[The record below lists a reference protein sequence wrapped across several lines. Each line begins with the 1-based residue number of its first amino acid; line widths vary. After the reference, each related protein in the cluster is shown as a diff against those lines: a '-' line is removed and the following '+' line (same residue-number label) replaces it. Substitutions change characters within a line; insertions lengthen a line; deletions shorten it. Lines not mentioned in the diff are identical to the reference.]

1 MRRMITLMVVTLCL
15 MSFVWVSP
23 VDADGNGYGHIKKSL
38 KTYFTD
44 VTAKGDFN
52 GSVLVAKDG
61 KVLLQ
66 NGFGF
71 ADFENQKENKAN
83 TVFAVASMGKAFTAF
98 GTLIL
103 YERGMLSLNDLVS
116 DYVPD
121 YPYANQMTVYELLNM
136 TAGIADFFQAPA
148 LWEGST
154 KSRRHT
160 TEDLMDYFI
169 DDPLHFE
176 PGTAFEYC
184 NSCYVLLGLIIER
197 VSGQSYRDFVKEN
210 IFDPLKMKNTS
221 YDPDYVDTHI
231 LGKTAV
237 GYANILTYPPPVSAF
252 LDSTVGYAAGGLY
265 SNIKDMYKWDRALR
279 SNSLI
284 SKESLELIFDPG
296 EFGYG
301 FAFFIED
308 LEVNGE
314 THKMVWQWASYLGHH
329 GFYARFPDDDAA
341 VILLLNYTSP
351 ELSNPYVLL
360 PKVQAAADIIFADDD
375 E

>member
-1 MRRMITLMVVTLCL
+1 MRRRITLLVLALCL
-15 MSFVWVSP
+15 LGYSCVPPTS
-23 VDADGNGYGHIKKSL
+23 ADGERHGHIKRSL
-38 KTYFTD
+38 KSYFKG
-44 VTAKGDFN
+44 VTADGDFN
-52 GSVLVAKDG
+52 GSVLVTKEG
-61 KVLLQ
+61 EVLLKD
-66 NGFGF
+66 GFGF
-71 ADFENQKENKAN
+71 ADFEKHKRNKAN

-98 GTLIL
+98 ATLIL

-136 TAGIADFFQAPA
+136 SAGIADFFQAPL
-148 LWEGST
+148 LWEGNNA
-154 KSRRHT
+154 SRHHT
-160 TEDLMDYFI
+160 PEELMEYFI

-176 PGTAFEYC
+176 PGTSFEYC

-197 VSGQSYRDFVKEN
+197 VSGMSYRDFVKEN
-210 IFDPLKMKNTS
+210 LFDPLSMRNTS

-231 LGKTAV
+231 IRKTAV
-237 GYANILTYPPPVSAF
+237 GYENILTFPPPVSTF

-265 SNIKDMYKWDRALR
+265 SNIKDMHKWDRALS

-284 SKESLELIFDPG
+284 SRESLDLIFDPG
-296 EFGYG
+296 KFGYG

-351 ELSNPYVLL
+351 ELLNRYVLL
-360 PKVQAAADIIFADDD
+360 PKVKAVADIIFK
-375 E
+375 